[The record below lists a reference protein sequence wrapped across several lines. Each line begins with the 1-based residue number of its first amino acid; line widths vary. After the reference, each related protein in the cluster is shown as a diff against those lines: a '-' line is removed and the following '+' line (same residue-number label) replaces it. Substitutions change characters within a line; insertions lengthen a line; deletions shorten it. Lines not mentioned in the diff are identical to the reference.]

1 MNRQRVALQSDKT
14 GECTHQLITACSAA
28 TRRSFACLAFKR
40 GAGAGAALTLSEC
53 GKESSPF
60 FSEDASIVVAV
71 EPSAAIICRASS
83 TCSRAKVE
91 TAANPS
97 AEDVVPGC
105 AALLDSDTNES
116 ISDEVGPVLAL
127 LRRRV
132 LTCFVFKGVKYAN
145 LALSVRVGVL
155 ACSPVFV
162 RLFDDLITKD

>member
-14 GECTHQLITACSAA
+14 GECIHQLITACSAA

-40 GAGAGAALTLSEC
+40 GAGAALTLSEC

-60 FSEDASIVVAV
+60 FSEDASIIVAE

-105 AALLDSDTNES
+105 AGLLDSDTNES
-116 ISDEVGPVLAL
+116 ISDAVGPVLVL

-132 LTCFVFKGVKYAN
+132 LACFVFKGVKYAN
-145 LALSVRVGVL
+145 LALSVRVRVL

>member
-14 GECTHQLITACSAA
+14 GACIHQLITACSAA

-40 GAGAGAALTLSEC
+40 GARAGAGAALTLSEC

-83 TCSRAKVE
+83 TCSSAKVE

-105 AALLDSDTNES
+105 AVLLDSDTNES
-116 ISDEVGPVLAL
+116 ISDAVGPVWAL

-132 LTCFVFKGVKYAN
+132 LACFVFKGVKYAN

-155 ACSPVFV
+155 ASRLCSAP
-162 RLFDDLITKD
+162 R